1 MTQLN
6 RGESENGLKRIV
18 VYGKKGEIHQPHRE
32 GQEDQ
37 LNTLG
42 LVTNAIILWNTVYME
57 KALDAIRNAGY
68 IVNLDDVK
76 RLSPLGYDHINIVGH
91 YSFDL
96 AKEILSGKLR
106 PLQPMDKK
114 LFGKKR

>member
-1 MTQLN
+1 
-6 RGESENGLKRIV
+6 
-18 VYGKKGEIHQPHRE
+18 
-32 GQEDQ
+32 
-37 LNTLG
+37 
-42 LVTNAIILWNTVYME
+42 ME

-68 IVNLDDVK
+68 IVNPDDVK

-96 AKEILSGKLR
+96 PKEILAGKLR

-114 LFGKKR
+114 LFGNKR

>member
-1 MTQLN
+1 
-6 RGESENGLKRIV
+6 
-18 VYGKKGEIHQPHRE
+18 
-32 GQEDQ
+32 
-37 LNTLG
+37 
-42 LVTNAIILWNTVYME
+42 ME

-96 AKEILSGKLR
+96 PKEILAGKLR
-106 PLQPMDKK
+106 PLQAMDSK
-114 LFGKKR
+114 LFRKI